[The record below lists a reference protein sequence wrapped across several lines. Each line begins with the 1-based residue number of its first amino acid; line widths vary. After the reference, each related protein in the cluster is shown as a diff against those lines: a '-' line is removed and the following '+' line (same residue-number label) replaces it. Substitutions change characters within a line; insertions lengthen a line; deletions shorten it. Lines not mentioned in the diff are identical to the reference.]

1 MKRKFDAYVLW
12 PLAKKFQNLIVDQ
25 STARDFTVP
34 NKKLICSFLILDPD
48 SMIAHIE
55 PAMYVF
61 GKALDSLKDSS
72 DLTDL
77 EKRAVVQSN
86 VSCHGRGEVRWSQGK
101 VMF

>member
-1 MKRKFDAYVLW
+1 M
-12 PLAKKFQNLIVDQ
+12 
-25 STARDFTVP
+25 FTMGHPVP
-34 NKKLICSFLILDPD
+34 NTKLICTFLILDPD

-101 VMF
+101 VTF

>member
-1 MKRKFDAYVLW
+1 
-12 PLAKKFQNLIVDQ
+12 
-25 STARDFTVP
+25 
-34 NKKLICSFLILDPD
+34 
-48 SMIAHIE
+48 MIAHIE

-101 VMF
+101 VIF

>member
-1 MKRKFDAYVLW
+1 MSSTY
-12 PLAKKFQNLIVDQ
+12 LI
-25 STARDFTVP
+25 
-34 NKKLICSFLILDPD
+34 KKLICSFLISDPD

-77 EKRAVVQSN
+77 EKRAVVQVRNIWVFSPLVPSKREKN
-86 VSCHGRGEVRWSQGK
+86 VLVFLGYVK
-101 VMF
+101 KT